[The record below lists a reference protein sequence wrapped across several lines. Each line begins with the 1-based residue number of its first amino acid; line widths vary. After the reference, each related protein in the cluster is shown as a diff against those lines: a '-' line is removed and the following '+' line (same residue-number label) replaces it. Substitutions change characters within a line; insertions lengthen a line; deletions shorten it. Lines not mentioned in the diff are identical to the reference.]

1 MLKLTL
7 PEVPDFYQPLIKDKR
22 VVRVV
27 ALSGGY
33 TRDDACERLA
43 KNHGMIASFSRALA
57 EGLKRSMSDAE
68 FDKELTDSIDEI
80 YEASTVKA

>member
-1 MLKLTL
+1 
-7 PEVPDFYQPLIKDKR
+7 LIKDKR

-57 EGLKRSMSDAE
+57 EGLKRSMSDSE
-68 FDKELTDSIDEI
+68 FDEELGDAVDEI
-80 YEASTVKA
+80 YEASTVKV